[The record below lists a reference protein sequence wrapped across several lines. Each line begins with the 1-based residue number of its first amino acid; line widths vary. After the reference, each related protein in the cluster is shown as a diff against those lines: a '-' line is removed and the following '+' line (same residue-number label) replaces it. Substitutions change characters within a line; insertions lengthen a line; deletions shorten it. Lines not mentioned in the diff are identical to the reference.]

1 MPLLNINSNSIET
14 TPFNKEDIL
23 SDIRNML
30 STEFPYFHI
39 IPFQQASTDIPNNLL
54 STIAHPYDI
63 LLLRS
68 VNINRVH
75 RIKSANPFEK
85 EIEDTLQLV
94 YAVSVIHPL
103 TPLTESFKKITEG
116 WTKKHFVVSDAQTL
130 KGRLKNEAY

>member
-1 MPLLNINSNSIET
+1 MPLLNINSNSISSL
-14 TPFNKEDIL
+14 PFNKEEVVA
-23 SDIRNML
+23 DIRSML
-30 STEFPYFHI
+30 STEFPHFHTI
-39 IPFQQASTDIPNNLL
+39 TYQPNCYNDL
-54 STIAHPYDI
+54 STAYPYDI

-68 VNINRVH
+68 ISINRVH

-94 YAVSVIHPL
+94 YAVSVIDPL
-103 TPLTESFKKITEG
+103 TSVTPETFTEG